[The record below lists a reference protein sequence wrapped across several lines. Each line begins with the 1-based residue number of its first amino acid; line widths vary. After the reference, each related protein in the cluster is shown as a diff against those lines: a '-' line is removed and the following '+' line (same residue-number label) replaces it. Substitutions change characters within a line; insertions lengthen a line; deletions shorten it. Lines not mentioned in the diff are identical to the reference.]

1 MNIKEAKEEIKHTLL
16 AYNRKDAAGRY
27 TFPKLRQRPILLMG
41 PPGIGKTAIMEQV
54 AEECNVGLVAY
65 TITHHTR
72 QSAVGL
78 PRIVTRC
85 YNGKEVSITEYT
97 LSEII
102 ASVYDCMERTGKK
115 EGILFIDEINCV
127 SETLAPTMLQF
138 LQNKTFG
145 SHSVPEGWLIAAA
158 GNPPEYNKSVREF
171 DIVTLDRVRRMD
183 IEADLEVW
191 MEYAWKK
198 EIHGSILAYLGM
210 KKDHFYSVE
219 NTVDGKFFV
228 TARGWEDLS
237 EILKAYEELGVEITE
252 NLIGEYLCREEIA
265 RSFFASYQLYRKYGE
280 DYGLE
285 CLLSGEMPEE
295 EQRKKVKM
303 AKDASFE
310 ERFLV
315 TGLLLDGLNG
325 SFLTYEKMD
334 GETGAVY
341 QELLHLKAFLQD
353 KKDMTALD
361 EFTDVKKKSLAVR
374 LEAELLTA
382 DQQTTEELVIRT
394 LEEFSLTI
402 RKEHITETEA
412 GFERIRQLFTEMAE
426 KRKAC
431 AKKISGE
438 LEQAFTFMKECFG
451 DGQETVL
458 FVTGLTRNSHAAAFI
473 REYGCD
479 PYFACSEKLLY
490 RKQEKKLQEECASL
504 LEI

>member
-27 TFPKLRQRPILLMG
+27 TFPKLRQRPVLLMG

-115 EGILFIDEINCV
+115 KGILFIDEINCV

-237 EILKAYEELGVEITE
+237 QLIQVYEMLEKTVDRDVVYQYIQHKMIAKDFANYLALYYKYKQDYAVEDLLK
-252 NLIGEYLCREEIA
+252 GEWNPSIIQKIKNAPLDEHLSIA
-265 RSFFASYQLYRKYGE
+265 G
-280 DYGLE
+280 
-285 CLLSGEMPEE
+285 LLSGRLGEAFAACYRADAMVTKIYEYMLLYREHQKEWSLETVIGQITQDLEAGKKAEQLTRTEEKTMQKAEAFFETARIRVNESSGSKEAVYDEVKSQFEAEAERLE
-295 EQRKKVKM
+295 EQTEEAAGMLQHVFAFLEAAFGESQEMVAFITELNANYYSVWFIKENGS
-303 AKDASFE
+303 DAYYRYNKGLLFE
-310 ERFLV
+310 ERQQKILGQMEEV
-315 TGLLLDGLNG
+315 ETLLNAGI
-325 SFLTYEKMD
+325 
-334 GETGAVY
+334 
-341 QELLHLKAFLQD
+341 
-353 KKDMTALD
+353 
-361 EFTDVKKKSLAVR
+361 KS
-374 LEAELLTA
+374 
-382 DQQTTEELVIRT
+382 
-394 LEEFSLTI
+394 
-402 RKEHITETEA
+402 
-412 GFERIRQLFTEMAE
+412 
-426 KRKAC
+426 
-431 AKKISGE
+431 
-438 LEQAFTFMKECFG
+438 
-451 DGQETVL
+451 
-458 FVTGLTRNSHAAAFI
+458 
-473 REYGCD
+473 
-479 PYFACSEKLLY
+479 
-490 RKQEKKLQEECASL
+490 
-504 LEI
+504 